1 VPTTYLRLYDGGSE
15 YGFVRRDRV
24 RWMELTRTY
33 ASSEKRYRWDGSH
46 GGHAH
51 RLFED
56 RVNSWAPAMVVGESG
71 SLIASF

>member
-1 VPTTYLRLYDGGSE
+1 
-15 YGFVRRDRV
+15 
-24 RWMELTRTY
+24 MELTRTY

-46 GGHAH
+46 GGNAH